1 MKKHTLVGLAFV
13 AAGTLVTSCDLL
25 KDLKYDV
32 TPSPLEMHGDSV
44 RVKVDVTFP
53 IKGIK
58 KKASAEI
65 QPMLG
70 ETALKPI
77 NVQGEKAT
85 GNGNVVAY
93 KAGGKVTYYDVVPY
107 KAAYEVTTLDITGT
121 VSKGGKVKGQI
132 ERTSIA
138 PGTIIT
144 PMLADKSFRVIMEKD
159 NFKRVNEFTQ
169 TATINY
175 LKGKSDVRAAE
186 MTDADMK
193 ALSAWLSKADSASS
207 RIEIKAINI
216 VGYASPE
223 GEEDKNNTL
232 STDRVNAGKTASMN
246 LAKKAKNASAQG
258 EIYNLNGR
266 GEDYDGFKKELEVS
280 AMNTDEKNLVIRVL
294 EMHKDPAT
302 RETEMRNM
310 GKTFSYLDKSIFPK
324 LRRSEIN
331 VVYDKT
337 GYTDEELKTL
347 STTTPEILTVEEM
360 LFAATLTENL
370 DTKLA
375 IYKAAQLKFPN
386 DHRSF
391 NNAGGLCY
399 MKGDMAQAKT
409 YFEQANNKK
418 DNSIAKNNLGAIAG
432 AAGDYVKA
440 KQLLAQGKGS
450 GSENNYNHGI
460 LNIKEGKYAE
470 AVSNFG
476 SDASYNK
483 ALAQILNGNASG
495 GLSTLNSSSDKET
508 AQGYYLKAVASARM
522 DKIGD
527 VTSNLTKAIAMD
539 SAYKAKAK
547 KDREFLK
554 YTENSAFQAL

>member
-375 IYKAAQLKFPN
+375 IYTAAQLKFPN
-386 DHRSF
+386 DHRGF

>member
-1 MKKHTLVGLAFV
+1 MKKHTLIGFAFV
-13 AAGTLVTSCDLL
+13 AAGTLVTSCELL

-53 IKGIK
+53 NKGIK

-77 NVQGEKAT
+77 TVQGEKAT

-107 KAAYEVTTLDITGT
+107 KVAYEVTTLDITGT
-121 VSKGGKVKGQI
+121 VSKGGKVKDQI

-193 ALSAWLSKADSASS
+193 ALSTWMIKADSASS
-207 RIEIKAINI
+207 RIKIKAVNV

-232 STDRVNAGKTASMN
+232 STDRANAGKTASMN

-266 GEDYDGFKKELEVS
+266 GEDYDGFKKELEGS
-280 AMNTDEKNLVIRVL
+280 TMNTDEKNLVIRVL
-294 EMHKDPAT
+294 EMQKDPAT

-310 GKTFSYLDKSIFPK
+310 GKTFSYLDQNIFPK

-360 LFAATLTENL
+360 LFAATLTDNV

-386 DHRSF
+386 DHRGF
-391 NNAGGLCY
+391 NNAGGIY
-399 MKGDMAQAKT
+399 FMKGDMAQAKT
-409 YFEQANNKK
+409 SFEQANNKK

-432 AAGDYVKA
+432 VAGDYDKA

-508 AQGYYLKAVASARM
+508 GQGYYLKAVASARM

-527 VTSNLTKAIAMD
+527 VTSKLTKAIAMD

-554 YTENSAFQAL
+554 YAENSAVQGL

>member
-193 ALSAWLSKADSASS
+193 ALSAWLRKADSASS

-375 IYKAAQLKFPN
+375 IYTAAQLKFPN
-386 DHRSF
+386 DHRGF